1 MERTY
6 GLIIRDFER
15 GESDVVLEV
24 FTLKWGRVYVVAKG
38 GRRSKR
44 RFLNKLEPF
53 TYLKMIIDGERRGF
67 LRLDQAEV
75 LSLFMNIRRDLKRL
89 LCGFYALELLH
100 LMTALWDPH
109 PEALRFVLRFLTF
122 LNSFLPKEE
131 HLRLL
136 ELRMLSELGYRP
148 SFERCVVCGKEL
160 EEESSFSLNKGGV
173 VHQGCEEGDFSVS
186 LETIKEV
193 SEILNGKKVPLLS
206 ERVLRECKV
215 ILPAFIEHQT
225 SQKIMTLRI
234 MEELEIWNSRS

>member
-15 GESDVVLEV
+15 GESDVILEV
-24 FTLKWGRVYVVAKG
+24 FTFKWGRVYVVAKG

-44 RFLNKLEPF
+44 RFFNKLEPF
-53 TYLKMIIDGERRGF
+53 TYLKMLIDGEKKGF
-67 LRLDQAEV
+67 LRLDQAELV
-75 LSLFMNIRRDLKRL
+75 SFFINIRKDLKRL

-109 PEALRFVLRFLTF
+109 PEALRVVLKFLTF
-122 LNSFLPKEE
+122 LDRFLPKEE

-148 SFERCVVCGKEL
+148 SFERCVICGKEL
-160 EEESSFSLNKGGV
+160 QEEGSFSLSKGGV
-173 VHQGCEEGDFSVS
+173 VHQGCEKGDFPIS
-186 LETIKEV
+186 LETIKGV
-193 SEILNGKKVPLLS
+193 SKILNDKKISPFS
-206 ERVLRECKV
+206 ESMLRECKM

-234 MEELEIWNSRS
+234 MEELEIWNSKS